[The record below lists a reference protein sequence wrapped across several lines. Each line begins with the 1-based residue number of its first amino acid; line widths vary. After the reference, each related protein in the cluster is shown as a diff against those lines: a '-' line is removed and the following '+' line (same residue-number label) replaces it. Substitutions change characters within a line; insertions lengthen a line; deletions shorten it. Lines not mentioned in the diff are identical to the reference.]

1 MFEQGE
7 QTGGKMNRIEFDS
20 CVFDTGPTLIT
31 MPFVLENYFSSIGLT
46 LADNLTLCKVE
57 PACHYRWSDG
67 SSLDLPF
74 EMDDVARAIED
85 FAPGNGAPVSR
96 YLEQAR
102 ELYDL
107 TKDVFIFSPFRGFR
121 VFWSLKNVRM
131 LPHLHRLRFMS
142 SLHSVHSKTFS
153 DPRIVQLFDR
163 FATYNGS
170 SPYLAPATLMVIPWV
185 EIGLGAWYVKGG
197 IYTIAEV
204 FTRVA
209 QENGVRIHLRS
220 RVESINVERGTACG
234 VTLTDGS
241 IIAADHVVSN
251 ADVFVTRRHL
261 LGVELDEPT
270 NLSSSG
276 LVMLMS
282 VEKADHGLAQHNV
295 LFSDDYPGEFAAL
308 ATEDRPRKNAS
319 IYISRSSHADV
330 TQAPS
335 DRENWFVLVNAPP
348 KGKSNVHDQD
358 QISSWDGHA
367 ETQAQLVLEQMSS
380 FGVRPVVRQMMIRTP
395 DTMASEWSSYKGA
408 LYGSSSNS
416 MFSAF
421 LRPRQRSSDVANLW
435 YVGGSAHP
443 GGGVPLVITS
453 GMIAADLILSSLS
466 T

>member
-7 QTGGKMNRIEFDS
+7 QTGGKMNRIEFDG

-46 LADNLTLCKVE
+46 LADNLTMCKVE

-67 SSLDLPF
+67 TSLDLPF
-74 EMDDVARAIED
+74 ELDDVARAIED
-85 FAPGNGAPVSR
+85 FAPGNGAPVTR

-102 ELYDL
+102 ELYEL
-107 TKDVFIFSPFRGFR
+107 TKDVFIFSPFRGLREFL
-121 VFWSLKNVRM
+121 SLKNLRM
-131 LPHLHRLRFMS
+131 LPKLHRLRFIS
-142 SLHSVHSKTFS
+142 SLHRVHAKTFS
-153 DPRIVQLFDR
+153 DSRIVQLFDR

-220 RVESINVERGTACG
+220 RVESINVERGTARG
-234 VTLTDGS
+234 VTLADGS

-251 ADVFVTRRHL
+251 ADVFVTRKHL
-261 LGVELDEPT
+261 LGVKLDEP
-270 NLSSSG
+270 NDLSSSG

-295 LFSDDYPGEFAAL
+295 LFSDDYPGEFAGLSAD
-308 ATEDRPRKNAS
+308 DRPRKNAS

-348 KGKSNVHDQD
+348 KGKSDVHDLD
-358 QISSWDGHA
+358 QKSVWDGHA
-367 ETQAQLVLEQMSS
+367 EAHAELVLEQMSR
-380 FGVRPVVRQMMIRTP
+380 FGVRPMVRQMMIRTP

-443 GGGVPLVITS
+443 GGGVPLVVTS

-466 T
+466 S